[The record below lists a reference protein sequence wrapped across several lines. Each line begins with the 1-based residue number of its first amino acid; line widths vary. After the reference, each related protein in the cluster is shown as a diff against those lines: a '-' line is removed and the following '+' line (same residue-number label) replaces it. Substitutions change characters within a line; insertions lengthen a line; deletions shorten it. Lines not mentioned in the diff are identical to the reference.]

1 MTQSQ
6 ERAAEIATEWEISD
20 PPAFLQDYDTKPI
33 DRDPEYMDAL
43 QVVCAVMAIA
53 VVFGLIWV
61 ML

>member
-20 PPAFLQDYDTKPI
+20 PPAYLQDYDTKPV
-33 DRDPEYMDAL
+33 DRDPEHMDAL
-43 QVVCAVMAIA
+43 QVVCAVMSIGA
-53 VVFGLIWV
+53 VFAFIWV